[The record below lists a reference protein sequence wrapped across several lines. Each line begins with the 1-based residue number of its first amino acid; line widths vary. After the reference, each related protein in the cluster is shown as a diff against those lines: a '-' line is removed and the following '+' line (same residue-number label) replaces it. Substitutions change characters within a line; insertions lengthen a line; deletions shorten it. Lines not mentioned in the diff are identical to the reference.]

1 MQEEYVKEKNIVDKS
16 KEEMNKIL
24 VQSIINT
31 NNAIQMA
38 QKNYEFAE
46 GDLID
51 YYLYS
56 IKANQSKLNY
66 LIKTS
71 KMNGIELSRIEKIK
85 LMNLEENQVVWF
97 NYHKNDTSL
106 ILLKGD
112 RWLNW
117 ILIILLYI

>member
-16 KEEMNKIL
+16 KEEMNKMLI
-24 VQSIINT
+24 QSIINT
-31 NNAIQMA
+31 NNNIKIA

-71 KMNGIELSRIEKIK
+71 KKNGIELSRIEKLQI
-85 LMNLEENQVVWF
+85 MNLEENQVV
-97 NYHKNDTSL
+97 
-106 ILLKGD
+106 
-112 RWLNW
+112 
-117 ILIILLYI
+117 

>member
-1 MQEEYVKEKNIVDKS
+1 MQEEYVKEKKIVDKS

-24 VQSIINT
+24 IQSIINT
-31 NNAIQMA
+31 NNNIKIA

-46 GDLID
+46 DDLID

-71 KMNGIELSRIEKIK
+71 KKNGIELSRIEKLQI
-85 LMNLEENQVVWF
+85 MNLEENQVV
-97 NYHKNDTSL
+97 
-106 ILLKGD
+106 
-112 RWLNW
+112 
-117 ILIILLYI
+117 